1 MLFNKLPRFIWN
13 LEYSLNVRQ
22 AKKNMGFFQSISDEY
37 GLILKEFPLKS
48 VYLKPK
54 TKELKKYVYQQG

>member
-1 MLFNKLPRFIWN
+1 
-13 LEYSLNVRQ
+13 
-22 AKKNMGFFQSISDEY
+22 MGFFQSISDEY